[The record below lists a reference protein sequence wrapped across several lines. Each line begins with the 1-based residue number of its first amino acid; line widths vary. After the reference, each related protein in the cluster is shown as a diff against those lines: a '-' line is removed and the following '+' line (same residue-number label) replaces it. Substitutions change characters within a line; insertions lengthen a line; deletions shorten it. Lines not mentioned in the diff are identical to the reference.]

1 MTEPHD
7 NRMGLWMTTA
17 LVIGSIIGSAIFLLP
32 VSLAP
37 LGLNAVI
44 AWVVS
49 GAGALAIA
57 FSLARIA
64 RGGAGIQAYIEEA
77 FGPTVGYLVT
87 FSFWCSNWAAA
98 AALAISTASAI
109 AWLNPSLQTSAFII
123 PAAVGSVILLSLV
136 NSRGARTAGGLGIV
150 TVLIKIL
157 PLLGVILAATLSGAH
172 GATRGHLAE
181 MPVGLAGLGTAVA
194 LTLYALTGFENAT
207 ALVGK
212 VRDPTRIIPIA
223 LIGGTL
229 FVVLLYLLSST
240 SLLLVLTQGEIVA
253 STAPFADAIAHQ
265 WGNGLALLA
274 IAAIAVS
281 AFGGLNAMIL
291 GTGELAYSM
300 ALRGDM
306 PAIFARTRA
315 GNTPVLAQWLGAALA
330 SLLILANASRATASL
345 FTFVILLSTAAILV
359 LYLVGCL
366 AAWKHSRGAERP
378 VIVLAIGFSL
388 FALWGAGAEA
398 DAWGVVLLAVGYG
411 LRIFL
416 RRLSSTRGSSPP
428 REAIPA
434 APVE

>member
-1 MTEPHD
+1 
-7 NRMGLWMTTA
+7 
-17 LVIGSIIGSAIFLLP
+17 LVVGSIIGSAIFLLP

-37 LGLNAVI
+37 LGVNAVI

-64 RGGAGIQAYIEEA
+64 RGGAGIQAYVEDA

-98 AALAISTASAI
+98 AALAISTVSAI
-109 AWLNPSLQTSAFII
+109 AWLNPSLQTPMFII
-123 PAAVGSVILLSLV
+123 PAAVGSVVLLSLV
-136 NSRGARTAGGLGIV
+136 NARGARTAGGLGIV

-157 PLLGVILAATLSGAH
+157 PLIGVILAAALSSARGEV
-172 GATRGHLAE
+172 RGHLANI
-181 MPVGLAGLGTAVA
+181 PVGVASLGTAVA

-207 ALVGK
+207 ALVDK
-212 VRDPTRIIPIA
+212 VRNPARTIPLA

-240 SLLLVLTQGEIVA
+240 SLLLFLTQGEITA
-253 STAPFADAIAHQ
+253 STSPFADAIAHQ
-265 WGNGLALLA
+265 WGNGPALLA

-300 ALRGDM
+300 ALRGDI
-306 PAIFARTRA
+306 PAIFARTRG

-330 SLLILANASRATASL
+330 IILILANASRATASL
-345 FTFVILLSTAAILV
+345 FTFMILLSTVAILV

-366 AAWKHSRGAERP
+366 AAWRHSRPAERAI
-378 VIVLAIGFSL
+378 IVVAIGFSL
-388 FALWGAGAEA
+388 FALWGSGIEA
-398 DAWGVVLLAVGYG
+398 NGWGLVLLALGYG
-411 LRIFL
+411 LRIFM
-416 RRLSSTRGSSPP
+416 RRLSSPGGSSRP
-428 REAIPA
+428 PA
-434 APVE
+434 ASPVVLPE